1 MLDEH
6 GATGGESLLAGWFV
20 HEHEPGDTRD
30 VAFADTA
37 CARPEHPQQHVEAI
51 AGIFILGLVQPIK
64 THFRDQRAA
73 IEQFRDAFHKLNIA
87 VVTARIISVQKL
99 HACAIV
105 ALHAAAES
113 NAQKAILINNLYV
126 TNEFE
131 QFSEIGDIHV
141 AVVASLSLVHVFPKL
156 IGEIFHGYSL
166 FVFHTV
172 YDERDENFAQSR
184 LETGGDILA
193 LTAVHAECGE

>member
-30 VAFADTA
+30 VALGDTA
-37 CARPEHPQQHVEAI
+37 RARLEHPQQHVEAI
-51 AGIFILGLVQPIK
+51 AGIIILGLVQPIK

-87 VVTARIISVQKL
+87 VVTACIISVQEF

-105 ALHAAAES
+105 ALHAAAEID
-113 NAQKAILINNLYV
+113 AQISVFINDLHVANK
-126 TNEFE
+126 FE

-141 AVVASLSLVHVFPKL
+141 SVVATLSLAHVFPKN
-156 IGEIFHGYSL
+156 IGELLNGYSL

-172 YDERDENFAQSR
+172 YDERDEDFAQPR
-184 LETGGDILA
+184 LETGGDVLA
-193 LTAVHAECGE
+193 LAAVHAECGE